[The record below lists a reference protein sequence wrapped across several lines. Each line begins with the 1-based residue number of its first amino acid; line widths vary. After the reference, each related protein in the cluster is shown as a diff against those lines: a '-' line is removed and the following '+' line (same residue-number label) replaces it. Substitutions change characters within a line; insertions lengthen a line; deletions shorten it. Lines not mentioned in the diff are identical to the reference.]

1 MSKKVSYAKLSIAS
15 NTGLILMKFIIG
27 SMSGSVSIIS
37 EAIHSTMDL
46 AASIIAYVS
55 VKLSDRPPDKGHPY
69 GHQKIENISGVAEA
83 ILIVIASILII
94 REAVKK
100 LIHHEHITMAGWGFA
115 IMLISAGVN
124 IIVSKKLYKIS
135 REEESVALEADAL
148 HLKADVYTSLG
159 VAFGLLVLWI
169 TDLYFI
175 DPIVAIIVAVFI
187 LKEAFEMLKNAYT
200 PLIDSQLSDEE
211 IGQVKIVL
219 EKYDN
224 VFTGFHALRTRR
236 AGKIKHIDLHLNAP
250 KNMTIKEY
258 HHNCDLVEKDI
269 ENTLRNTSVLVHIEP
284 CQDDCIECYLKDK
297 SKYCILPT
305 KKDV

>member
-1 MSKKVSYAKLSIAS
+1 
-15 NTGLILMKFIIG
+15 
-27 SMSGSVSIIS
+27 MSGSVSIIS

-83 ILIVIASILII
+83 ILIIIASFFII

-100 LIHHEHITMAGWGFA
+100 LIHHEHITMAGWGCA
-115 IMLISAGVN
+115 VMLISAGVN
-124 IIVSKKLYKIS
+124 IIVSKQLYKIS
-135 REEESVALEADAL
+135 KEEESVALEADAL

-159 VAFGLLVLWI
+159 VAFGLLILWI
-169 TDLYFI
+169 TGLYYL

-187 LKEAFEMLKNAYT
+187 LKEAFEMLKSAYT
-200 PLIDSQLSDEE
+200 PLIDSQLTDQE
-211 IGQVKIVL
+211 IQQVKTVL
-219 EKYDN
+219 KKYNN

-258 HHNCDLVEKDI
+258 HQNCDLIEKDI
-269 ENTLRNTSVLVHIEP
+269 ENTLKNTSVLVHIEP
-284 CQDDCIECYLKDK
+284 CQDDCIECDLKDK
-297 SKYCILPT
+297 SKYC
-305 KKDV
+305 KKQK